1 MAKSSNTLTGSAVLR
16 IVTALASLTVCVT
29 CAIAANT
36 TGVAAIEKSS
46 R

>member
-1 MAKSSNTLTGSAVLR
+1 VAKSSNTFTGSAVLR
-16 IVTALASLTVCVT
+16 IVTALASLIVRVT
-29 CAIAANT
+29 CAMAAST